1 MTSAG
6 GGGHVRSGRGASL
19 VLALALAVV
28 GVAALVWR
36 PLAPAVGPVATDLD
50 RLAPELARAIASYR
64 APRLVAP
71 VSLEVLAVALPV
83 ALVVTARGRRLV
95 DRVVGGGGRPLVRAA
110 GIALVV
116 GGAVRGAALPVQA
129 WAGLVHDGA
138 WQVRTA
144 SATAWWA
151 RVATS
156 LGIDLAVL
164 VVASVGLVVLAR
176 RRPGTWHLDLVG
188 VGLAA
193 VAALVL
199 LWPAVL
205 LPLTTP
211 TVPLGSGPTADAVRR
226 TVSDA
231 GLGEVP
237 VVVAQRSRR
246 DVRVNAVVAGV
257 GPTRRVVVD
266 DNLLARPTDEV
277 VAVMAHELAHQ
288 RHRDVERGVLGAAPG
303 LLVLGLALRP
313 AWSAAR
319 RRWWP
324 DAGPGDPRFVAV
336 ALAVVAAAG
345 PVVQPVALW
354 QSRRVEAAADAGAH
368 ELGATPAT
376 TIRLQRRLAI
386 DNLAPLERPG
396 WQTLLFGSHPS
407 GAERVRAAVAR
418 ARRTDQPLPTREE
431 LHAAEAASPPA
442 WRAPGQR

>member
-1 MTSAG
+1 MTSVG

-19 VLALALAVV
+19 VLALGLAAV
-28 GVAALVWR
+28 GVAALAWR

-50 RLAPELARAIASYR
+50 RLAPEFARAIASYR
-64 APRLVAP
+64 APRLVAA
-71 VSLEVLAVALPV
+71 VALEVLAVALPV
-83 ALVVTARGRRLV
+83 ALVVAPRGRRLV
-95 DRVVGGGGRPLVRAA
+95 DRVVGGGRPLVRAA
-110 GIALVV
+110 GVALAV
-116 GGAVRGAALPVQA
+116 GGAVRVAALPVQA

-144 SATAWWA
+144 SAAAWWA

-226 TVSDA
+226 TVADA

-246 DVRVNAVVAGV
+246 DVRANAVVAGV

-313 AWSAAR
+313 AWWAAR

-324 DAGPGDPRFVAV
+324 HVGPGDPRLVAV

-345 PVVQPVALW
+345 PVVQPAALW
-354 QSRRVEAAADAGAH
+354 QSRRVEAAADAAAH

-407 GAERVRAAVAR
+407 GAERIRAAVAR
-418 ARRTDQPLPTREE
+418 ARRTGQPLPTRAE
-431 LHAAEAASPPA
+431 LQAAEAATPPA
-442 WRAPGQR
+442 WRVPGQR